1 MNGSKFVPGAL
12 VAAVVAFLLS
22 GLWHVVL
29 MSDYYESAAVGGR
42 EAPLMWVIG
51 LAYLMVG
58 IIMAY
63 MYPKGYEGGS
73 PVGEGLKFGAIIGLL
88 WWFPTNLVLYAVLDG
103 PSSAIFVDGAWHIVE
118 EGIAG
123 AALGWVYGRSLGGD
137 SAALPEVPPQPNPMD
152 GS

>member
-1 MNGSKFVPGAL
+1 MNGRKFVIGAL
-12 VAAVVAFLLS
+12 VASVVAFLLS
-22 GLWHVVL
+22 SLWHVVL
-29 MSDYYESAAVGGR
+29 MSDYYESVTVGGR
-42 EAPLMWVIG
+42 EAPLMWAIG

-88 WWFPTNLVLYAVLDG
+88 WWFPTNLVWYAVLDG
-103 PSSAIFVDGAWHIVE
+103 SSSSQIFVDGVWHIVE

-123 AALGWVYGRSLGGD
+123 AALGLVYGRRS
-137 SAALPEVPPQPNPMD
+137 VPAVSSQE
-152 GS
+152 

>member
-1 MNGSKFVPGAL
+1 MNGRKLVTGAL
-12 VAAVVAFLLS
+12 VASVVAFLLS

-29 MSDYYESAAVGGR
+29 MSDYYESVTVGGR
-42 EAPLMWVIG
+42 EAPLMWAIG
-51 LAYLMVG
+51 LAYLVVG
-58 IIMAY
+58 AIMAY

-103 PSSAIFVDGAWHIVE
+103 PSSQIFVDGLWHVVE

-123 AALGWVYGRSLGGD
+123 AALGLVYGRRLDGD
-137 SAALPEVPPQPNPMD
+137 
-152 GS
+152 

>member
-1 MNGSKFVPGAL
+1 MNGRKFVTGAL
-12 VAAVVAFLLS
+12 VASVVAFLLS

-29 MSDYYESAAVGGR
+29 MSGYYESVTVGGR
-42 EAPLMWVIG
+42 EAPLMWAIG

-63 MYPKGYEGGS
+63 MYPRGYEGGS

-88 WWFPTNLVLYAVLDG
+88 WWLPTNLVLYAVLDG
-103 PSSAIFVDGAWHIVE
+103 SSSSQIFVDGIWHIVE

-123 AALGWVYGRSLGGD
+123 AALGLVYGRSGPRKSLGRVLGSEGSVH
-137 SAALPEVPPQPNPMD
+137 SAT
-152 GS
+152 

>member
-1 MNGSKFVPGAL
+1 MNGRKFVTGAL
-12 VAAVVAFLLS
+12 VASVVAFLLS

-29 MSDYYESAAVGGR
+29 MIDYYESVTVGGR

-51 LAYLMVG
+51 LAYLVVG

-103 PSSAIFVDGAWHIVE
+103 SSSEIFVDGVWHIVE

-123 AALGWVYGRSLGGD
+123 AALGLVYGRREELT
-137 SAALPEVPPQPNPMD
+137 PPT
-152 GS
+152 S

>member
-1 MNGSKFVPGAL
+1 MNGRKFVTGAL
-12 VAAVVAFLLS
+12 VASVVAFLLS

-29 MSDYYESAAVGGR
+29 MSDYYESVTVGGR
-42 EAPLMWVIG
+42 EAPLMWAIG

-63 MYPKGYEGGS
+63 MYPRGYEGGS

-88 WWFPTNLVLYAVLDG
+88 WWLPTNLVLYAVLDG
-103 PSSAIFVDGAWHIVE
+103 SSSSHIFVDGIWHIVE

-123 AALGWVYGRSLGGD
+123 AALGLVYGRSGPRKSLGRVLGSEGSVH
-137 SAALPEVPPQPNPMD
+137 SAT
-152 GS
+152 